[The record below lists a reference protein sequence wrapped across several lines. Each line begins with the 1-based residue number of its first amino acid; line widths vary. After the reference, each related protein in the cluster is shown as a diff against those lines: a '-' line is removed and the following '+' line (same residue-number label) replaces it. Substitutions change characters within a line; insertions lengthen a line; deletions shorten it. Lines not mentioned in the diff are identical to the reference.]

1 MGFTYYNNLI
11 LLSDKSDAS
20 IEKLFLKIKEFYKKD
35 TREIK
40 ITLDEDEITLA
51 FVNWNLYVGFSDED
65 HVLEESKEMAEMSAK
80 GKVEQSII
88 ASCKARFEMSADL
101 DPNMDFFNDSCYVLE
116 MMESFKDVF
125 VFDSNDSSF
134 VNLK

>member
-20 IEKLFLKIKEFYKKD
+20 IEKLYNKLKEFYKKD

-51 FVNWNLYVGFSDED
+51 FVNWNLYVGFSNED
-65 HVLEESKEMAEMSAK
+65 NVLEESKEMAEMSAK
-80 GKVEQSII
+80 GKAEQNEI
-88 ASCKARFEMSADL
+88 AKCKTRFEMSADP

-116 MMESFKDVF
+116 MIESFNDVY

-134 VNLK
+134 MNLK